1 MFNPILQSVQEV
13 KYCFAGIMFFRAR
26 LRWCSAEQS
35 NIMPYQYLIFEQ
47 RGKIGYISLNR
58 PEKRNAL
65 SKGLLEEL
73 NGLLTDIG
81 CEKAVDKRVNTV
93 IIKGIGK
100 IFSAGH
106 DLKEVYNSDP
116 QELLQLFQTC
126 YKTMQAIRDM
136 PQPVIAQVHGIAT
149 AAGCQLVA
157 ACDLAVASED
167 ALFGTPGVKIGL
179 FCSTPAVFLSR
190 NIGRKKAMEMLLTG
204 NLMTARDALIYGLVN
219 KVVPLG
225 ELESATEQMAAT
237 IAGYSASAVAVGKK
251 AFYRQINME
260 DFEAL
265 NYASEVITLNSTTKD
280 AREGI
285 GAFIEKRKPKWVD

>member
-1 MFNPILQSVQEV
+1 
-13 KYCFAGIMFFRAR
+13 
-26 LRWCSAEQS
+26 
-35 NIMPYQYLIFEQ
+35 MPYQYLLFEQ
-47 RGKIGYISLNR
+47 KGKIGYISLNR

-73 NGLLTDIG
+73 TDLLTDIG
-81 CEKAVDKRVNTV
+81 NEKAVDKRVNAV
-93 IIKGIGK
+93 IVKGIGK

-106 DLKEVYNSDP
+106 DLKEVYESDP

-204 NLMTARDALIYGLVN
+204 DLMPARDALIYGLVN
-219 KVVPLG
+219 KVVPPG

-285 GAFIEKRKPKWVD
+285 GAFIEKRQPKWVD